1 MREDEKRPEVPD
13 IGSREDDELSQY
25 GDEQDVPVRRRR
37 RSGKTAAK
45 AKKGKKNKASAK
57 KKGKGARGKKRRSF
71 FEWLFSSSPK
81 RAPRRRGAL
90 RLFGREI
97 HLSFWPVFLVGI
109 ALLLALMV
117 LLQGN
122 SLTVD
127 EQEVTMVGLPEELE
141 GYRILLLSDLNGRR
155 FGDEQATILRE
166 IGTLDYDAVFIVG
179 DMVGRGGDPEPFY
192 ELLEGLPSSRPV
204 YFIAG
209 DSDPQPVLDT
219 TRDITGT
226 VEQMVLADW
235 ILGAIERG
243 ATYVD
248 APVELEVGNASIWI
262 SPADM
267 LNLNASELAD
277 TCEEQMLQEQEGTVL
292 GLQSDHD
299 TLPATTYRYE
309 RAQRLLQAVNSMTAT
324 DVHISLAHEPPSDE
338 FLAASATHASTGE
351 KYLTQPSLVLAGH
364 YCGGV
369 WRLPGLGAFYIP
381 SSTAVRHGW
390 FPAQED
396 VQGLSSAGGTQMY
409 ITAGLSTTGSA
420 PLMFFRFLDRPQIS
434 IIELTATLPQNM
446 LEQ

>member
-1 MREDEKRPEVPD
+1 MRDDEKRPEVPD

-37 RSGKTAAK
+37 RSARPPRRQKGQEEKGIREK
-45 AKKGKKNKASAK
+45 RRKKRAQ
-57 KKGKGARGKKRRSF
+57 KKRRSF
-71 FEWLFSSSPK
+71 FEWLFSGSPK

-109 ALLLALMV
+109 ALLLAIMV

-127 EQEVTMVGLPEELE
+127 EQEVTMVGLPEDLE

-179 DMVGRGGDPEPFY
+179 DMVGRAATRSPSTSCSKACPPAAPSTSSPAIPTRSRCWTPPATSPAPWSRWCWRTGSSA
-192 ELLEGLPSSRPV
+192 PSSAARPMWTRRWNWRSATPASGSRRRTCSTSTPR
-204 YFIAG
+204 AG
-209 DSDPQPVLDT
+209 GYL
-219 TRDITGT
+219 
-226 VEQMVLADW
+226 
-235 ILGAIERG
+235 RG
-243 ATYVD
+243 AD
-248 APVELEVGNASIWI
+248 AAGAGGHGAG
-262 SPADM
+262 PAKRPRHAAFHH
-267 LNLNASELAD
+267 LPLRARAAALAGRQQHD
-277 TCEEQMLQEQEGTVL
+277 RHRRTHLPGPRAAL
-292 GLQSDHD
+292 GRVPRRLRHARFHRGKVPH
-299 TLPATTYRYE
+299 PAL
-309 RAQRLLQAVNSMTAT
+309 AGAGGALLRRR
-324 DVHISLAHEPPSDE
+324 
-338 FLAASATHASTGE
+338 LAA
-351 KYLTQPSLVLAGH
+351 
-364 YCGGV
+364 CR
-369 WRLPGLGAFYIP
+369 WLGAFYIP
-381 SSTAVRHGW
+381 SSTADRHGW

-396 VQGLSSAGGTQMY
+396 VQGLSTAGGTQMY

-420 PLMFFRFLDRPQIS
+420 PLMFFRFLNRPQIS

>member
-1 MREDEKRPEVPD
+1 MRDDEKRPEVPD

-25 GDEQDVPVRRRR
+25 GDEQDMPVRRRR
-37 RSGKTAAK
+37 SAKATGKKKKPQKKTAAK
-45 AKKGKKNKASAK
+45 KNKK
-57 KKGKGARGKKRRSF
+57 ARKKRRSF
-71 FEWLFSSSPK
+71 FEWLFSGTT
-81 RAPRRRGAL
+81 RRSGRRFDSL
-90 RLFGREI
+90 RLFGRDVR
-97 HLSFWPVFLVGI
+97 LSFWPVFLVVI
-109 ALLLALMV
+109 VLLLAIVV

-122 SLTVD
+122 SISVD
-127 EQEVTMVGLPEELE
+127 EQQVTMVGLPEDLE

-166 IGTLDYDAVFIVG
+166 IGTLDYDAVFIAG
-179 DMVGRGGDPEPFY
+179 DMVGSGGDPQPFY
-192 ELLEGLPSSRPV
+192 ELLEGLPSSKPV

-209 DSDPQPVLDT
+209 DSDPQPVLDV

-248 APVELEVGNASIWI
+248 APVELNVGDSSIWI

-267 LNLNASELAD
+267 LNLDAGELAN

-299 TLPATTYRYE
+299 TLPSTTYRYE
-309 RAQRLLQAVNSMTAT
+309 RAQRLLNAVNSMTAA
-324 DVHISLAHEPPSDE
+324 DVHISLAHEPPSDD
-338 FLAASATHASTGE
+338 FLYASSTHNSSEE

-369 WRLPGLGAFYIP
+369 WRLPLVGAFYIP
-381 SSTAVRHGW
+381 SSTAERHGW

-396 VQGLSSAGGTQMY
+396 VQGLSTAGGTQLY
-409 ITAGLSTTGSA
+409 ITAGLSTTDSA
-420 PLMFFRFLDRPQIS
+420 PLMFFRFLNRPQLS
-434 IIELTATLPQNM
+434 IIELTATLPQSM

>member
-1 MREDEKRPEVPD
+1 MR
-13 IGSREDDELSQY
+13 
-25 GDEQDVPVRRRR
+25 
-37 RSGKTAAK
+37 
-45 AKKGKKNKASAK
+45 
-57 KKGKGARGKKRRSF
+57 
-71 FEWLFSSSPK
+71 
-81 RAPRRRGAL
+81 
-90 RLFGREI
+90 
-97 HLSFWPVFLVGI
+97 LSFWPVFLVVI
-109 ALLLALMV
+109 VLLLAIVV

-122 SLTVD
+122 SISVD
-127 EQEVTMVGLPEELE
+127 EQQVTMVGLPEDLE

-166 IGTLDYDAVFIVG
+166 IGTLDYDAVFFVG
-179 DMVGRGGDPEPFY
+179 DMVGSGGDPQPFY
-192 ELLEGLPSSRPV
+192 ELLEGLPSSKPV

-209 DSDPQPVLDT
+209 DSDPQPVLDV

-248 APVELEVGNASIWI
+248 APVELNVGDSSIWI

-267 LNLNASELAD
+267 LNLDAGELAN

-299 TLPATTYRYE
+299 TLPSTTYRYE
-309 RAQRLLQAVNSMTAT
+309 RAQRLLNAVNSMTAA
-324 DVHISLAHEPPSDE
+324 DVHISLAHEPPSDD
-338 FLAASATHASTGE
+338 FLYASSTHNSSEE

-369 WRLPGLGAFYIP
+369 WRLPLVGALYIP
-381 SSTAVRHGW
+381 SSTAERHGW

-396 VQGLSSAGGTQMY
+396 VQGLSTAGGTQLY
-409 ITAGLSTTGSA
+409 ITAGLSTTDSA
-420 PLMFFRFLDRPQIS
+420 PLMFFRFLNRPQIS
-434 IIELTATLPQNM
+434 IIELTATLPQSM

>member
-1 MREDEKRPEVPD
+1 MRDDEKRPEVPD
-13 IGSREDDELSQY
+13 IGSRADDELSQY
-25 GDEQDVPVRRRR
+25 GDEQDMPVRRRR
-37 RSGKTAAK
+37 SAKATGKKKKPQKKTAAK
-45 AKKGKKNKASAK
+45 KNKK
-57 KKGKGARGKKRRSF
+57 ARKKRRSF
-71 FEWLFSSSPK
+71 FEWLFSGTT
-81 RAPRRRGAL
+81 RRSGRRFDSL
-90 RLFGREI
+90 RLFGRDVR
-97 HLSFWPVFLVGI
+97 LSFWPVFLVVI
-109 ALLLALMV
+109 VLLLAIVV

-122 SLTVD
+122 SISVD
-127 EQEVTMVGLPEELE
+127 EQQVTMVGLPEDLE

-166 IGTLDYDAVFIVG
+166 IGTLDYDAVFIAG
-179 DMVGRGGDPEPFY
+179 DMVGSGGDPQPFY
-192 ELLEGLPSSRPV
+192 ELLEGLPSSKPV

-209 DSDPQPVLDT
+209 DSDPQPVLDV

-248 APVELEVGNASIWI
+248 APVELNVGDSSIWI

-267 LNLNASELAD
+267 LNLDAGELAN

-299 TLPATTYRYE
+299 TLPSTTYRYE
-309 RAQRLLQAVNSMTAT
+309 RAQRLLNAVNSMTAA

-338 FLAASATHASTGE
+338 FLYASSTHNSSEE
-351 KYLTQPSLVLAGH
+351 KHLTQPSLVLAGH

-369 WRLPGLGAFYIP
+369 WRLPLVGAFYIP
-381 SSTAVRHGW
+381 SSTAERHGW

-396 VQGLSSAGGTQMY
+396 VQGLSTAGGTQLY
-409 ITAGLSTTGSA
+409 ITAGLSTTDSA
-420 PLMFFRFLDRPQIS
+420 PLMFFRFLNRPQIS
-434 IIELTATLPQNM
+434 IIELTATLPQSM

>member
-1 MREDEKRPEVPD
+1 MRDDEKRPEVPD
-13 IGSREDDELSQY
+13 IGSRADDELSQY
-25 GDEQDVPVRRRR
+25 GDEQDMPVRRRR
-37 RSGKTAAK
+37 SAKATGKKKKPQKKTAAK
-45 AKKGKKNKASAK
+45 KNKK
-57 KKGKGARGKKRRSF
+57 ARKKRRSF
-71 FEWLFSSSPK
+71 FEWLFSGTT
-81 RAPRRRGAL
+81 RRSGRRFDSL
-90 RLFGREI
+90 RLFGRDVR
-97 HLSFWPVFLVGI
+97 LSFWPVFLVVI
-109 ALLLALMV
+109 VLLLAIVV

-122 SLTVD
+122 SISVD
-127 EQEVTMVGLPEELE
+127 EQQVTMVGLPEDLE

-166 IGTLDYDAVFIVG
+166 IGTLDYDAVFIAG
-179 DMVGRGGDPEPFY
+179 DMVGSGGDPQPFY
-192 ELLEGLPSSRPV
+192 ELLEGLPSSKPV

-209 DSDPQPVLDT
+209 DSDPQPVLDV

-235 ILGAIERG
+235 ILGAMERG

-248 APVELEVGNASIWI
+248 APVELNVGDSSIWI

-267 LNLNASELAD
+267 LNLDAGELAN

-299 TLPATTYRYE
+299 TLPSTTYRYE
-309 RAQRLLQAVNSMTAT
+309 RAQRLLNAVNSMTAA
-324 DVHISLAHEPPSDE
+324 DVHISLAHEPPSDD
-338 FLAASATHASTGE
+338 FLYASSTHNSSEE

-369 WRLPGLGAFYIP
+369 WRLPLVGALYIP
-381 SSTAVRHGW
+381 SSTAERHGW

-396 VQGLSSAGGTQMY
+396 VQGLSTAGGTQLY
-409 ITAGLSTTGSA
+409 ITAGLSTTDSA
-420 PLMFFRFLDRPQIS
+420 PLMFFRFLNRPQIS
-434 IIELTATLPQNM
+434 IIELTATLPQSM

>member
-45 AKKGKKNKASAK
+45 AKTGKKKKASAK

-71 FEWLFSSSPK
+71 FEWLFSGSPK

-299 TLPATTYRYE
+299 TLPSTTYRYE

-381 SSTAVRHGW
+381 SSTADRHGW

-396 VQGLSSAGGTQMY
+396 VQGLSNAGGTQMY

>member
-1 MREDEKRPEVPD
+1 MRDDEKRPEVPD
-13 IGSREDDELSQY
+13 IGSRADDELSQY
-25 GDEQDVPVRRRR
+25 GDEQDMPVRRRR
-37 RSGKTAAK
+37 SAKATGKKNKPQKKTAAK
-45 AKKGKKNKASAK
+45 KNKK
-57 KKGKGARGKKRRSF
+57 ARKKRCSF
-71 FEWLFSSSPK
+71 FEWLFSGTT
-81 RAPRRRGAL
+81 RRSGRRFDSL
-90 RLFGREI
+90 RLFGRDVR
-97 HLSFWPVFLVGI
+97 LSFWPVFLVVI
-109 ALLLALMV
+109 VLLLAIVV

-122 SLTVD
+122 SISVD
-127 EQEVTMVGLPEELE
+127 EQQVTMVGLPEDLE

-166 IGTLDYDAVFIVG
+166 IGTLDYDAVFIAG
-179 DMVGRGGDPEPFY
+179 DMVGSGGDPQPFY
-192 ELLEGLPSSRPV
+192 ELLEGLPSSKPV

-209 DSDPQPVLDT
+209 DSDPQPVLDV

-248 APVELEVGNASIWI
+248 APVELNVGDSSIWI

-267 LNLNASELAD
+267 LNLDAGELAN

-299 TLPATTYRYE
+299 TLPSTTYRYE
-309 RAQRLLQAVNSMTAT
+309 RAQRLLNAVNSMTAA
-324 DVHISLAHEPPSDE
+324 DVHISLAHEPPSDD
-338 FLAASATHASTGE
+338 FLYASSTHNSSEE

-369 WRLPGLGAFYIP
+369 WRLPLVGAFYIP
-381 SSTAVRHGW
+381 SSTAERHGW

-396 VQGLSSAGGTQMY
+396 VQGLSTAGGTQLY
-409 ITAGLSTTGSA
+409 ITAGLSTTDSA
-420 PLMFFRFLDRPQIS
+420 PLMFFRFLNRPQIS
-434 IIELTATLPQNM
+434 IIELTATLPQSM

>member
-1 MREDEKRPEVPD
+1 MRDDEKRPEVPD
-13 IGSREDDELSQY
+13 IGSRADDELSQY
-25 GDEQDVPVRRRR
+25 GDEQDMPVRRRR
-37 RSGKTAAK
+37 SAKATGKKKKPQKKTAT
-45 AKKGKKNKASAK
+45 KKNKK
-57 KKGKGARGKKRRSF
+57 ARKKRRSF
-71 FEWLFSSSPK
+71 FEWLFSGTT
-81 RAPRRRGAL
+81 RRSGRRFDSL
-90 RLFGREI
+90 RLFGRDVR
-97 HLSFWPVFLVGI
+97 LSFWPVFLVVI
-109 ALLLALMV
+109 VLLLAIVV

-122 SLTVD
+122 SISVD
-127 EQEVTMVGLPEELE
+127 EQQVTMVGLPEDLE

-166 IGTLDYDAVFIVG
+166 IGTLDYDAVFIAG
-179 DMVGRGGDPEPFY
+179 DMVGSGGDPQPFY
-192 ELLEGLPSSRPV
+192 ELLEGLPSSKPV

-209 DSDPQPVLDT
+209 DSDPQPVLDV

-248 APVELEVGNASIWI
+248 APVELNVGDSSIWI

-267 LNLNASELAD
+267 LNLDAGELAN

-299 TLPATTYRYE
+299 TLPSTTYRYE
-309 RAQRLLQAVNSMTAT
+309 RAQRLLNAVNSMTAA
-324 DVHISLAHEPPSDE
+324 DVHISLAHEPPSDD
-338 FLAASATHASTGE
+338 FLYASSTHNSSEE

-369 WRLPGLGAFYIP
+369 WRLPLVGALYIP
-381 SSTAVRHGW
+381 SSTAERHGW

-396 VQGLSSAGGTQMY
+396 VQGLSTAGGTQLY
-409 ITAGLSTTGSA
+409 ITAGLSTTDSA
-420 PLMFFRFLDRPQIS
+420 PLMFFRFLNRPQLS
-434 IIELTATLPQNM
+434 IIELTATLPQSM

>member
-1 MREDEKRPEVPD
+1 MRDDEKRPEVPD
-13 IGSREDDELSQY
+13 IGSRADDELSQY
-25 GDEQDVPVRRRR
+25 GDEQDMPVRRRR
-37 RSGKTAAK
+37 SAKATGKKKKPQKKTAAK
-45 AKKGKKNKASAK
+45 KNKK
-57 KKGKGARGKKRRSF
+57 ARKKRRSF
-71 FEWLFSSSPK
+71 FEWLFSGTT
-81 RAPRRRGAL
+81 RRSGRRFDSL
-90 RLFGREI
+90 RLFGRDVR
-97 HLSFWPVFLVGI
+97 LSFWPVFLVVI
-109 ALLLALMV
+109 VLLLAIVV

-122 SLTVD
+122 SISVD
-127 EQEVTMVGLPEELE
+127 EQQVTMVGLPEDLE

-166 IGTLDYDAVFIVG
+166 IGTLDYDAVFIAG
-179 DMVGRGGDPEPFY
+179 DMVDSGGDPQPFY
-192 ELLEGLPSSRPV
+192 ELLEGLPSSKPV

-209 DSDPQPVLDT
+209 DSDPQPVLDV

-248 APVELEVGNASIWI
+248 APVELNVGDSSIWI

-267 LNLNASELAD
+267 LNLDAGELAN

-299 TLPATTYRYE
+299 TLPSTTYRYE
-309 RAQRLLQAVNSMTAT
+309 RAQRLLNAVNSMTAA
-324 DVHISLAHEPPSDE
+324 DVHISLAHEPPSDD
-338 FLAASATHASTGE
+338 FLYASSTHNSSEE

-369 WRLPGLGAFYIP
+369 WRLPLVGAFYIP
-381 SSTAVRHGW
+381 SSTAERHGW

-396 VQGLSSAGGTQMY
+396 VQGLSTAGGTQLY
-409 ITAGLSTTGSA
+409 ITAGLSTTDSA
-420 PLMFFRFLDRPQIS
+420 PLMFFRFLNRPQIS
-434 IIELTATLPQNM
+434 IIELTATLPQSM

>member
-1 MREDEKRPEVPD
+1 MRDDEKRPDVPD
-13 IGSREDDELSQY
+13 IGPREDDELSQY
-25 GDEQDVPVRRRR
+25 GDEQDAPVRRRR
-37 RSGKTAAK
+37 PAKASSGKK
-45 AKKGKKNKASAK
+45 PAK
-57 KKGKGARGKKRRSF
+57 KKGAAKKKKKKRAHKKRRPF
-71 FEWLFSSSPK
+71 FEWMFSGTPK
-81 RAPRRRGAL
+81 HPAKRKGTGPVQ
-90 RLFGREI
+90 LFGLR
-97 HLSFWPVFLVGI
+97 LSFWPVFLVAI
-109 ALLLALMV
+109 ALLLVIMV
-117 LLQGN
+117 FVQGG

-127 EQEVTMVGLPEELE
+127 EQEVTLVGLPEDLE

-299 TLPATTYRYE
+299 TLPSTTYRYE

-338 FLAASATHASTGE
+338 FLSASATHASSGE

-381 SSTAVRHGW
+381 SSTADRHGW

-396 VQGLSSAGGTQMY
+396 VQGLSNAGGTQMY

>member
-45 AKKGKKNKASAK
+45 AKTGKKKKASAK
-57 KKGKGARGKKRRSF
+57 KKGKGARRKKRRSF
-71 FEWLFSSSPK
+71 FEWLFSGSPK

-338 FLAASATHASTGE
+338 FLSASATHASSGE

-381 SSTAVRHGW
+381 SSTADRHGW

-396 VQGLSSAGGTQMY
+396 VQGLSNAGGTQMY

-420 PLMFFRFLDRPQIS
+420 PLMFFRFLDRPQLS

>member
-45 AKKGKKNKASAK
+45 AKAGKKKKASTK

-71 FEWLFSSSPK
+71 FEWLFSGSPK

-155 FGDEQATILRE
+155 FGDEQTTILRE

-381 SSTAVRHGW
+381 SSTADRHGW

-396 VQGLSSAGGTQMY
+396 VQGLSNAGGTQMY

>member
-1 MREDEKRPEVPD
+1 MRDDEKRPEVPD
-13 IGSREDDELSQY
+13 IGSRADDELSQY
-25 GDEQDVPVRRRR
+25 GDEQDMPVRRRR
-37 RSGKTAAK
+37 SAKATGKKKKPQKKTAT
-45 AKKGKKNKASAK
+45 KKNKK
-57 KKGKGARGKKRRSF
+57 ARKKRRSF
-71 FEWLFSSSPK
+71 FEWLFSGTT
-81 RAPRRRGAL
+81 RRSGRRFDSL
-90 RLFGREI
+90 RLFGRDVR
-97 HLSFWPVFLVGI
+97 LSFWPVFLVVI
-109 ALLLALMV
+109 VLLLAIVV

-122 SLTVD
+122 SISVD
-127 EQEVTMVGLPEELE
+127 EQQVTMVGLPEDLE

-166 IGTLDYDAVFIVG
+166 IGTLDYDAVFIAG
-179 DMVGRGGDPEPFY
+179 DMVGSGGDPQPFY
-192 ELLEGLPSSRPV
+192 ELLEGLPSSKPV

-209 DSDPQPVLDT
+209 DSDPQPVLDV

-248 APVELEVGNASIWI
+248 APVELNVGDSSIWI

-267 LNLNASELAD
+267 LNLDAGELAN

-299 TLPATTYRYE
+299 TLPSTTYRYE
-309 RAQRLLQAVNSMTAT
+309 RAQRLLNAVNSMTAA
-324 DVHISLAHEPPSDE
+324 DVHISLAHEPPSDD
-338 FLAASATHASTGE
+338 FLYASSTHNSSEE

-369 WRLPGLGAFYIP
+369 WRLPLVGALYIP
-381 SSTAVRHGW
+381 SSTAERHGW
-390 FPAQED
+390 FPVQED
-396 VQGLSSAGGTQMY
+396 VQGLSTAGGTQLY
-409 ITAGLSTTGSA
+409 ITAGLSTTDSA
-420 PLMFFRFLDRPQIS
+420 PLMFFRFLNRPQIS
-434 IIELTATLPQNM
+434 IIELTATLPQSM